1 MKKIKL
7 DVYELRV
14 LINGLYAMKDRC
26 FWDRDSLSAMIINLI
41 DLAEEMKLR
50 RRKRIPFCQNEIV
63 IISQALIEWRNQ
75 FIRSG
80 EDVCA
85 EVVGELLMKFI

>member
-26 FWDRDSLSAMIINLI
+26 FADRDSLSAMILNLI
-41 DLAEEMKLR
+41 DLSEEMKLR
-50 RRKRIPFCQNEIV
+50 RRKRIPF
-63 IISQALIEWRNQ
+63 
-75 FIRSG
+75 
-80 EDVCA
+80 
-85 EVVGELLMKFI
+85 